1 MHRPRE
7 YRAALVFAAAIAA
20 SAMLPGCVVE
30 RTHEVHDVDH
40 VPAPAHHWDDREDL
54 AYRRYLEERHEA
66 YVEFQRQ
73 NAEEQ
78 RAYWDWRAR
87 HPD

>member
-1 MHRPRE
+1 MHKPRE

-20 SAMLPGCVVE
+20 SALLPGCVVE

-40 VPAPAHHWDDREDL
+40 VPAHQWTDREDL
-54 AYRRYLEERHEA
+54 AYRRYLEERHED
-66 YVEFQRQ
+66 YLDYQRL
-73 NAEEQ
+73 NAEQQ
-78 RAYWDWRAR
+78 RAYWEWRAR